1 MWDLQIANP
10 LGSISWRKLFVI
22 ATSLIVTVFA
32 YLILV
37 SPTAHAASDVTHQ
50 GGDLVYNNNTYTGPT
65 KATGQESYNLPADT
79 QIYAYV
85 EPATGT
91 SGSQKVHFIYF
102 DPTVDVS
109 KATSAKYVEYVYV
122 PPSSYSQPSNQKDLS
137 VDTTATSSSAS
148 SCVVPGGMGWIICP
162 LSNTLANGMDLIY
175 GFISDFMKTQPLQ
188 TSQQDT
194 LYQAWSLIRNL
205 ANIIFVIG
213 FIVIIYSQLTSFG
226 ISNYGIK
233 KMLPRLII
241 AAILVNISYYI
252 CAIAVDLSNILG
264 TSTHDLIYSLRDNIF
279 NHTTGRVNDARVFS
293 WSSIVG
299 FILSGGALAG
309 AGIAGA
315 HIAIIGIGGS
325 LVAMIYFVL
334 PMLLGVFL
342 TVLVI
347 LLILAARQALIVCLI
362 IISPLAFVAY
372 LLPGTEKWFDKWR
385 EVFVTMLIFFP
396 AFSLVFS
403 GAQLAGSLII
413 QNNSSINMILL
424 GLAVQVAPLIITPLL
439 LKLSGRVLGT
449 IAGMINNPKK
459 GIMDRTRNW
468 ANERGEMHRQKG
480 LGDMS
485 KTGVLRRY
493 ARHHDNRARRLK
505 ERTANYTAMSDNR
518 YNASSMHAEQD
529 HLKREVHE
537 QAELIEKKLD
547 LKWDMHV
554 NVDKHA
560 LEKSLE
566 LRAVT
571 DEIAVQKA
579 QTDKY
584 YDEAKVGQ
592 FPMHSNGEEGPQS
605 RSMVDILNR
614 AQDTTKQLAALGIAS
629 QAAKNMQQKMVSEG
643 LSIKLK
649 DDGSNQAE
657 YDASQ
662 ALLTVAAGNVD
673 PNGRIRAQANAEVML
688 EKIEKEALDNS
699 IQLLNVEAIS
709 QKKTI
714 KQVANDIVSKET
726 KAAGSSARTQQ
737 EIQAAIE
744 YVATDGNVSLLR
756 IARLSKNIDQ
766 DYLSRVLARN
776 AGTMKAKGGFDLQ
789 NDFSLSE
796 ATPAIMNVSIANTL
810 GEISARN
817 IKDVKAGFWS
827 DVAGTGENTQF
838 SLDQIF
844 NDVNAAMVSP
854 DPKIREKATGAANGL
869 RKAYAT
875 ITDAMNNPQAWLEIG
890 DKRDETIAIHRKL
903 HSRFGDAGKAID
915 YSKLEK

>member
-32 YLILV
+32 YLILA
-37 SPTAHAASDVTHQ
+37 SPTVHAASDVTHQ

-213 FIVIIYSQLTSFG
+213 FIIIIYSQLTSFG

-299 FILSGGALAG
+299 FILSGGALVG

-315 HIAIIGIGGS
+315 HIAVIGIGGS

-334 PMLLGVFL
+334 PMLLGIFL

-385 EVFVTMLIFFP
+385 EVFITMLIFFP

-459 GIMDRTRNW
+459 GLLDRTRNW
-468 ANERGEMHRQKG
+468 ANERGEMHKQKG
-480 LGDMS
+480 LGEGTLR
-485 KTGVLRRY
+485 KRNVLRRY
-493 ARHHDNRARRLK
+493 ARYHDNRNRNIK
-505 ERTANYTAMSDNR
+505 ERTANYSAMSDNR
-518 YNASSMHAEQD
+518 YNGTDLHAKQD
-529 HLKREVHE
+529 HIKREVAE
-537 QAELIEKKLD
+537 QAEIIEKKLE
-547 LKWDMHV
+547 LKWNTHV
-554 NVDKHA
+554 TVDPHA
-560 LEKSLE
+560 IEQSLE
-566 LRAVT
+566 LHLLSDRLAKY
-571 DEIAVQKA
+571 KA
-579 QTDKY
+579 IQERQY
-584 YDEAKVGQ
+584 NEATQGLS
-592 FPMHSNGEEGPQS
+592 PLHGNGIEGPQTQ
-605 RSMVDILNR
+605 SMVELLNG
-614 AQDTTKQLAALGIAS
+614 AQDVTKELAALSIAN

-643 LSIKLK
+643 LSVKLK
-649 DDGSNQAE
+649 NDRSNQAE

-673 PNGRIRAQANAEVML
+673 PNGRTRAQAYADATL
-688 EKIEKEALDNS
+688 LKIEKEALDNS
-699 IQLLNVEAIS
+699 VQLLNTEAIRAGTTL
-709 QKKTI
+709 KEYAK
-714 KQVANDIVSKET
+714 AIVNAEITAK
-726 KAAGSSARTQQ
+726 GSSSAEPQQVQAALEAVAQDGDISTLRKVRMSDHFDKQ
-737 EIQAAIE
+737 EITE
-744 YVATDGNVSLLR
+744 LF
-756 IARLSKNIDQ
+756 
-766 DYLSRVLARN
+766 ARN
-776 AGTMKAKGGFDLQ
+776 SPTLKAKGGFDLQ
-789 NDFSLSE
+789 ANPDLAG
-796 ATPAIMNVSIANTL
+796 ATPQVMNQSIAGTI
-810 GEISARN
+810 GEVTSSHIADVKFGFW
-817 IKDVKAGFWS
+817 KDVSTTIDTILTDARS
-827 DVAGTGENTQF
+827 DP
-838 SLDQIF
+838 
-844 NDVNAAMVSP
+844 NAMA
-854 DPKIREKATGAANGL
+854 GL
-869 RKAYAT
+869 RKTYIATTEALKNKDIRGT
-875 ITDAMNNPQAWLEIG
+875 ITDRLE
-890 DKRDETIAIHRKL
+890 ETIDIHRRL
-903 HSRFGDAGKAID
+903 HAEFGDPNRYVNYD
-915 YSKLEK
+915 DPDNS